1 MFWAE
6 CDRRAAIVHR
16 LATVIGFRLIRQSS
30 TVPIVRF
37 HFERIQKKKEKLN
50 GRLLMA
56 EVNKTQQTGSGMTD
70 TNELQSTRTDAPQA
84 VEDLKSAAGAIA
96 GEYRGKAERTWDDAR
111 DRVRTFRED
120 ANQTVRENPTKAVFT
135 ALGIG
140 KPCAKIRPKR
150 YSQRSESVLCWA

>member
-1 MFWAE
+1 MFWGE

-70 TNELQSTRTDAPQA
+70 TNELQSTKTDAPQA
-84 VEDLKSAAGAIA
+84 VDDLKSAAGAIA

-140 KPCAKIRPKR
+140 F
-150 YSQRSESVLCWA
+150 VLGLIFRR